1 MIEVKNVKF
10 AYTKE
15 DIALRGVSF
24 DVPDDS
30 WVSIIG
36 HNGSGKST
44 ISKLIIGLIE
54 PQKGEI
60 FIDGVKLTNETITSI
75 RKNIGIVFQNPD
87 NQFVGV
93 DVEHDIAFGL
103 ENLQIE
109 NKKMHELVNE
119 YAKKVSMQEKLK
131 REPHTLSGGE
141 KQRVAIAGIL
151 ALNQKYIILDE
162 ATSMLDPEGIKDVVN
177 LVKILKKEFN
187 KTIITI
193 THDLNLA
200 ALSDKVIVLK
210 DGKKIL
216 EGEPSEVFKEKDLLE
231 SSNLKLPLDLDF
243 YNMCKNTELN
253 NNKELMD
260 TLWEYHLS
268 K

>member
-1 MIEVKNVKF
+1 MIEVKDVKF

-15 DIALRGVSF
+15 DIALKGISF
-24 DVPDDS
+24 TIEDDK
-30 WVSIIG
+30 WISIIG

-44 ISKLIIGLIE
+44 ISKLLIHLIS

-60 FIDGVKLTNETITSI
+60 IVDSLKLNDDNEKEI

-103 ENLQIE
+103 ENLCVE
-109 NKKMHELVNE
+109 HDTMHNLVRE
-119 YAKKVSMQEKLK
+119 FADKVGVLDKLK

-151 ALNQKYIILDE
+151 ALNQKYVILDE
-162 ATSMLDPEGIKDVVN
+162 ATSMLDPEGVESVVKLIKE
-177 LVKILKKEFN
+177 LKDKYH

-193 THDLNLA
+193 THDLRLA
-200 ALSDKVIVLK
+200 NSSDKIIVLK
-210 DGKKIL
+210 DGEKVL
-216 EGEPSEVFKEKDLLE
+216 EGTPSEVFLHKDILE
-231 SSNLKLPLDLDF
+231 SSNLELPFELDF
-243 YNMCKNTELN
+243 IEMCKNSKLN
-253 NNKELMD
+253 DEKELMD
-260 TLWEYHLS
+260 TLCQYHL
-268 K
+268 KK

>member
-1 MIEVKNVKF
+1 MIEVKDVKF

-24 DVPDDS
+24 VIPDDS

-44 ISKLIIGLIE
+44 ISKLLINLIS

-60 FIDGVKLTNETITSI
+60 IVDSVKLSDDTAADI

-109 NKKMHELVNE
+109 HDTMHRLVKE
-119 YAKKVSMQEKLK
+119 YAEKVSMLDKLK

-162 ATSMLDPEGIKDVVN
+162 ATSMLDPEGTQDVVN
-177 LVKILKKEFN
+177 LIKVLKSQYH
-187 KTIITI
+187 KTVITI

-200 ALSDKVIVLK
+200 ALSDNVIVLRE
-210 DGKKIL
+210 GKKIA
-216 EGEPSEVFKEKDLLE
+216 EGKPMDVFADKKMLA
-231 SSNLKLPLDLDF
+231 SSNLELPFDLDF
-243 YNMCKNTELN
+243 YDMCNNQELKND
-253 NNKELMD
+253 KELMD
-260 TLWEYHLS
+260 AIWEYHL
-268 K
+268 KK

>member
-1 MIEVKNVKF
+1 MIEVKDIKF

-15 DIALRGVSF
+15 DIALRGISF
-24 DVPDDS
+24 NIEDDS

-44 ISKLIIGLIE
+44 ISKLLIGLIT

-60 FIDGVKLTNETITSI
+60 IVDSIKLSDETAAQI

-103 ENLQIE
+103 ENLE
-109 NKKMHELVNE
+109 VPSTKMHELVKE
-119 YAKKVSMQEKLK
+119 YAEKVSMLDKMK

-162 ATSMLDPEGIKDVVN
+162 ATSMLDPEGVKDISNLIKV
-177 LVKILKKEFN
+177 LKNEYH

-200 ALSDKVIVLK
+200 ALSDNVIVLR
-210 DGKKIL
+210 DGLKIA
-216 EGEPSEVFKEKDLLE
+216 EGSPDYIFSDKEMLE
-231 SSNLKLPLDLDF
+231 SSNLEFPFDLDF
-243 YNMCKNTELN
+243 LDMCKHSPLN
-253 NNKELMD
+253 NSKELID
-260 TLWEYHLS
+260 ALCQYHLE